1 MEAELGEDDPSGEPS
16 PEQAVSTKSNAPR
29 HINARLRLTTSAYD
43 PATARRYAAGV
54 SEGRGADPAL
64 SDPYAL
70 ARRAADQLRTRT
82 GINTYE
88 AFVILGSGWSAAA
101 DSFGDPVVMTME
113 SLPGFIAPVAEGHVG
128 EIRSV
133 GIEGH
138 PVLVFAGRTHLYE
151 GHGPAAVAHGV
162 RTAAAAGCRLAV
174 LTNANGSLR
183 EDWALGSGV
192 LIRDHLNLSMT
203 SPLVGARFVDLT
215 DTWSTRLR
223 RIAQQANPELREG
236 VYAMLPGPQFETWAE
251 ALALRKL
258 GADILGMS
266 TVLEAIAARELNVE
280 LLGVSVVTAIEGSP
294 EGIDP
299 QQVVAIGADSAKT
312 LAPMIAT
319 VIREG
324 LA

>member
-1 MEAELGEDDPSGEPS
+1 
-16 PEQAVSTKSNAPR
+16 VR
-29 HINARLRLTTSAYD
+29 
-43 PATARRYAAGV
+43 
-54 SEGRGADPAL
+54 EGRGADPAL

-82 GINTYE
+82 GIDTYE
-88 AFVILGSGWSAAA
+88 AFVILGSGWAAAA
-101 DSFGDPVVMTME
+101 DRFGDPDAVMTME
-113 SLPGFIAPVAEGHVG
+113 SLAGFIAPVAEGHVN

-133 GIEGH
+133 SIDGH
-138 PVLVFAGRTHLYE
+138 PVLVLCGRTHLYE

-162 RTAAAAGCRLAV
+162 RTAAATGCRLGV

-183 EDWALGSGV
+183 EDWSLGSAV
-192 LIRDHLNLSMT
+192 LIRDHLNLSGT
-203 SPLVGARFVDLT
+203 SALVGARFVDLT
-215 DTWSTRLR
+215 DTWSPRLR
-223 RIAQQANPELREG
+223 RIAQHTDPELPEG

-266 TVLEAIAARELNVE
+266 TVIEAIAARELNVE
-280 LLGVSVVTAIEGSP
+280 LLGISVVTAIEGSP

-299 QQVVAIGADSAKT
+299 EQVVAIGADAAKR
-312 LAPMIAT
+312 LAPTIAT

-324 LA
+324 LP

>member
-1 MEAELGEDDPSGEPS
+1 VDATHSRSHHLRSG
-16 PEQAVSTKSNAPR
+16 T
-29 HINARLRLTTSAYD
+29 LR
-43 PATARRYAAGV
+43 GV
-54 SEGRGADPAL
+54 SEGRGADPA
-64 SDPYAL
+64 SDPYLL
-70 ARRAADQLRTRT
+70 AGQAADRLRSLT
-82 GINTYE
+82 GVDAYE
-88 AFVILGSGWSAAA
+88 AFVVLGSGWGAGA
-101 DSFGDPVVMTME
+101 DAFGDPQAVIAME
-113 SLPGFIAPVAEGHVG
+113 SLPGFRAPVAEGHVS

-133 GIEGH
+133 NVHGH
-138 PVLVFAGRTHLYE
+138 PVLVLAGRTHLYE
-151 GHGPAAVAHGV
+151 GHGPAAVVHGV
-162 RTAAAAGCRLAV
+162 RTAAAAGCRLGV

-183 EDWALGSGV
+183 EDWPLGGGV
-192 LIRDHLNLSMT
+192 LIRDHLNLTGT

-215 DTWSTRLR
+215 DTWSGRLR
-223 RIAQQANPELREG
+223 QIARLAVPELLEG

-299 QQVVAIGADSAKT
+299 EQVVAIGADAANR

-319 VIREG
+319 VMREG
-324 LA
+324 LT

>member
-1 MEAELGEDDPSGEPS
+1 
-16 PEQAVSTKSNAPR
+16 
-29 HINARLRLTTSAYD
+29 
-43 PATARRYAAGV
+43 V
-54 SEGRGADPAL
+54 SEGRSADPTR

-70 ARRAADQLRTRT
+70 ANDAADLLCSLT
-82 GINTYE
+82 GVDRYE
-88 AFVILGSGWSAAA
+88 WFVVLGSGWGAAA
-101 DSFGDPVVMTME
+101 DAFGKTHDIIAME
-113 SLPGFIAPVAEGHVG
+113 SLPGFSAPVAEGHVN

-133 GIEGH
+133 SIDGH

-151 GHGPAAVAHGV
+151 GQGLAAVAHGV
-162 RTAAAAGCRLAV
+162 RTAAAAGCRLGV

-183 EDWALGSGV
+183 EDWPLGTGV
-192 LIRDHLNLSMT
+192 LIRDHLNLSGR

-215 DTWSTRLR
+215 DAWSKRLR
-223 RIAQQANPELREG
+223 RIAQNANPDLPEG

-299 QQVVAIGADSAKT
+299 EQVVAIGADAAKR
-312 LAPMIAT
+312 LAPTIAT

-324 LA
+324 LP